1 MGEMGIYSK
10 DNPPWLGVK
19 MVPKINKFA
28 WLSWGNKQSILGV
41 VGELLGNSR
50 SLDIL
55 DTFHENDYNF

>member
-1 MGEMGIYSK
+1 MGFYSR

-19 MVPKINKFA
+19 MVSKVSRFA
-28 WLSWGNKQSILGV
+28 WLSWGNKQSTLAV

-50 SLDIL
+50 SLDSL